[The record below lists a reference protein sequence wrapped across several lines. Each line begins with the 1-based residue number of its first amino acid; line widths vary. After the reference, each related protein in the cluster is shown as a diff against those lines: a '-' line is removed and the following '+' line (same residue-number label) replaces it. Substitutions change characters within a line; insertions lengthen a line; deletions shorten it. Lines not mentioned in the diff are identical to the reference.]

1 MDNKTPSS
9 DWIRI
14 TGAELANYVVCP
26 EAWRLQRELRL
37 PVEVS
42 ERQKEARQKRAEW
55 EEQRGVMLQLRRY
68 AKVAYVSL
76 FLLAIIVFLLEHQRL
91 SQSGTPLSTSGSQ
104 SASSRNSGVAA
115 VPDELALLMVV
126 LGTIIFLW
134 DLFERRGA
142 SLRKDLGLK
151 AKSEPVNI
159 SGSSER
165 SEETDLVSEGQKLS
179 SRPNAL
185 LREDGFLIPVD
196 IHPTTDKVRD
206 RHVVPLLLHLAILE
220 EREGKASPYGVLI
233 MGKDQRRTQI
243 KFTPEKQRWLWSLIE
258 EMRSIA
264 NGVPA
269 VPSPAPFKCRNCRVK
284 KQCKHSMDGSDKSEA
299 EKERPEP

>member
-1 MDNKTPSS
+1 MANNSQPNDLPKLTSS
-9 DWIRI
+9 D
-14 TGAELANYVVCP
+14 LANYVVCP
-26 EAWRLQRELRL
+26 ESWRLQREFRF

-42 ERQKEARQKRAEW
+42 EKQKEARQKRVEW
-55 EEQRGVMLQLRRY
+55 EEQQGVLKDLRRY

-91 SQSGTPLSTSGSQ
+91 TQGQSSQPASTRSSGIAT
-104 SASSRNSGVAA
+104 

-142 SLRKDLGLK
+142 NLRKDLGLK
-151 AKSEPVNI
+151 ANSETVAVTIAFEKGDENELH
-159 SGSSER
+159 SQS
-165 SEETDLVSEGQKLS
+165 QNLS
-179 SRPNAL
+179 SRPNAIF
-185 LREDGFLIPVD
+185 REEGFLIPVD

-233 MGKDQRRTQI
+233 MGSDQRRTQI
-243 KFTPEKQRWLWSLIE
+243 KFTPEKRKWLWSLID
-258 EMRSIA
+258 EMRSIID
-264 NGVPA
+264 GVPA
-269 VPSPAPFKCRNCRVK
+269 VPSPAPFKCRNCRVRSK
-284 KQCKHSMDGSDKSEA
+284 CKFSMGGSEKTGEPANEEHS
-299 EKERPEP
+299 